1 MLTPAAVCHY
11 VNTLLTKYNL
21 KFCGAVSRFK
31 CLQALWMAA
40 LEERAMKLQLASTQ
54 VLVLAKGATKRPENI
69 KMQTRL
75 IQ

>member
-1 MLTPAAVCHY
+1 MPPG
-11 VNTLLTKYNL
+11 LLDGCFRGKGHETT
-21 KFCGAVSRFK
+21 AS
-31 CLQALWMAA
+31 
-40 LEERAMKLQLASTQ
+40 STQ